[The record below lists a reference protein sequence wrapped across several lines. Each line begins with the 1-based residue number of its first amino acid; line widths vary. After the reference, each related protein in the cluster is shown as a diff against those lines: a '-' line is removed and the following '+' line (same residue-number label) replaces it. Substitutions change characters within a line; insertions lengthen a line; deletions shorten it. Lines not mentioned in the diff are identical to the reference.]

1 MSSFSRTSQSSFDV
15 HKPSLFISFE
25 PLIVQ
30 SWGSRIDFLVFHYPF
45 FHINL
50 DTCNLLLWM
59 WKNGFEMIICRRT
72 GRNKGVINYSEKV
85 TSILI
90 NLKKWGCMLLICN
103 PCSNLPFTG
112 PVAFL
117 SSKYG
122 KRAIKGLKKY
132 SCSQNSTVLKGS
144 MINRKIFNTRFDYRI
159 WYLVSGETNKT
170 CDFKSSKLWTVSPF
184 NALSFKE
191 VHVH

>member
-1 MSSFSRTSQSSFDV
+1 MVRLQWYSNVPNKRACT
-15 HKPSLFISFE
+15 FISGKVCLLTLIE
-25 PLIVQ
+25 PKRQTL
-30 SWGSRIDFLVFHYPF
+30 PE
-45 FHINL
+45 INVHARL
-50 DTCNLLLWM
+50 FGTL
-59 WKNGFEMIICRRT
+59 E
-72 GRNKGVINYSEKV
+72 YSEKV

-90 NLKKWGCMLLICN
+90 NLKKQCCMLLICN

-122 KRAIKGLKKY
+122 KRAFKGLKTY

-144 MINRKIFNTRFDYRI
+144 MIKRKIFNTRFDYRI

-170 CDFKSSKLWTVSPF
+170 CDFKSSKL
-184 NALSFKE
+184 
-191 VHVH
+191 